1 MNTDWSE
8 PYDSTNQSDVD
19 AADRRIHFQ
28 LGWFAN
34 AIFSKDGDWPE
45 VMKSLILNKSI
56 AAGLSESRLPAFNQS
71 EIDYVKG
78 LHWLSEFQAFNSNF
92 CNPKTILNKLKT
104 LNDFAYLKIPFLK
117 KKFLQMNFT
126 EKFQAP
132 LIFSVS
138 MCILP
143 D

>member
-1 MNTDWSE
+1 MSHARAWHIYNDTYRATQKGQVGLTMNTDWSE

-45 VMKSLILNKSI
+45 VMKSLIFNKSI

-78 LHWLSEFQAFNSNF
+78 LH
-92 CNPKTILNKLKT
+92 
-104 LNDFAYLKIPFLK
+104 
-117 KKFLQMNFT
+117 
-126 EKFQAP
+126 
-132 LIFSVS
+132 
-138 MCILP
+138 
-143 D
+143 